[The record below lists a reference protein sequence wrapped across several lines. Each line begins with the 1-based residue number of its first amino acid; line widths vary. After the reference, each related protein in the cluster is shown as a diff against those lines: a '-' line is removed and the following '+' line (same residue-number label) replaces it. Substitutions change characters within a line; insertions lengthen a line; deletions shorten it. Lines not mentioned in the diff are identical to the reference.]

1 MNNNNT
7 IQSFNKFVKK
17 KTVEAPQQ
25 KKVLIYTRVSSK
37 NQAEN
42 KNSLIT
48 QERVCAEYCKANSL
62 EILDFFGGTYE
73 SAKGDFSRKEFMKL
87 IENATNRK
95 PKPYGI
101 VVWSISR
108 FSRSGGSAIGILTK
122 LVEDHGIHL
131 MEASNGIDTT
141 TARGFLSIQEKLLKS
156 REENLTRAENI
167 IPNMQEFLANGNWFG
182 RAPIGYD
189 HYGPRVK
196 DSKFLLAEQKIE
208 INHQGRLLQEA
219 FQYKLTGNY
228 SDVKIIDILNK
239 RGFKISKQRISSVW
253 KNPFYA
259 GVSKNSLL
267 KDGNAIRGK
276 WEPLITE
283 KDFWKLQDLL
293 NVRASGYQH
302 KKVADY
308 KPLNRLVKCNDCG
321 THLVG
326 YLVKKKNLGYYK
338 CPCCSGVSMNCE
350 TTPKAKRVGA
360 HDLFTSLLEKYKIQP
375 QFKNLVINQLTK
387 IYSYYNVTEIQ
398 KGTDAKKNIEDL
410 NKKLNAL
417 KLKFGKDVIE
427 RDVYEITKAALEEEI
442 LEQQKELNN
451 TVPEISNLE
460 NLIDKSVEYL
470 QNISKIWGSVGLEDK
485 RNLQQTLFPDGIYYD
500 GKNHQYLTKE
510 INSFVLLSQTISKD
524 YEVKKKGINQVEPE
538 ISPSV
543 ARSGFE
549 PETSGL

>member
-48 QERVCAEYCKANSL
+48 QERECAEYCKANSL

-87 IENATNRK
+87 IENATKRK

-326 YLVKKKNLGYYK
+326 YLVKKKNIGYYK

-524 YEVKKKGINQVEPE
+524 YEVKKKGINQIEPE

-543 ARSGFE
+543 ARPGFE
-549 PETSGL
+549 PGTSGL

>member
-48 QERVCAEYCKANSL
+48 QERECAEYCKANSL

-87 IENATNRK
+87 IENATKRK

-524 YEVKKKGINQVEPE
+524 YEVKKKGINQIEPE